1 MKNSIFSTKIF
12 NVFCTK
18 LTLKIK
24 KKKFYYFSRSTIFE
38 TLESFISNRL
48 EKNLNISSRS
58 RLVSILNIFYFYR
71 NALTDDEKMLEL
83 INDFSVKAQISTL
96 LKKNFQKM
104 RKDKDAKL
112 QSTIKEVIGE
122 LSSNSQPGTS
132 QRPT

>member
-1 MKNSIFSTKIF
+1 
-12 NVFCTK
+12 
-18 LTLKIK
+18 
-24 KKKFYYFSRSTIFE
+24 
-38 TLESFISNRL
+38 
-48 EKNLNISSRS
+48 
-58 RLVSILNIFYFYR
+58 
-71 NALTDDEKMLEL
+71 MLEL